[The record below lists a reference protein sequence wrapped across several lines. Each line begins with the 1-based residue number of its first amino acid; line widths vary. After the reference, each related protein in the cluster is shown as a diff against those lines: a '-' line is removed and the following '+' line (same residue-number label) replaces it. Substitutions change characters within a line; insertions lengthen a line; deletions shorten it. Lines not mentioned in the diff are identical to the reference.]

1 MTTVADVKRLVQPL
15 LERNPDLALVGRL
28 LVVKPVRHLLRGVY
42 IDRSLDPS
50 IFTPTWAVIFLFEP
64 ADSFT
69 FNWGDRLY
77 LVSHGP
83 WDVSNKE
90 TRTAMTEEIESTAL
104 PILRPIESL
113 DDFVALS
120 SRDRFPSKA
129 LEGYHLRK
137 IVVDVARGD
146 LDSARAICAEL
157 VGGRTLWSRAPRMR
171 EDFERITKTL
181 CPLIGANDKPALAA
195 LLHQWEAH
203 SVEKLKLGHLWEP
216 TSFPLEEGAVA

>member
-1 MTTVADVKRLVQPL
+1 MTTIADVKRLVQPV

-50 IFTPTWAVIFLFEP
+50 IFTPTWAAIFLFEP
-64 ADSFT
+64 TDSFT

-77 LVSHGP
+77 RTSHGP
-83 WDVSNKE
+83 WDVNNPK
-90 TRTAMTEEIESTAL
+90 TQAAMVEEIEGTAL

-113 DDFVALS
+113 DDFVTFT
-120 SRDRFPSKA
+120 SRGRFPSKA

-157 VGGRTLWSRAPRMR
+157 IGGRTRWSWSPRMR
-171 EDFERITKTL
+171 EDFERITNTL
-181 CPLIGANDKPALAA
+181 CPLIGANDKPALAT
-195 LLHQWEAH
+195 LLHEWEAH
-203 SVEKLKLGHLWEP
+203 SVEKLKIGQLWQRTP
-216 TSFPLEEGAVA
+216 FPLEEGRVA